1 MSRLGM
7 MYVECKWFV
16 GDDAIWIEDGIVAFL
31 EDLNPKGPVGSF
43 YLLLVLFDWRV
54 LVDEIFDIFFKNG
67 GYPSRRCGVK
77 LKAFFFL
84 VADGS
89 YFYFFA
95 GDGAIDLVEGEVCK
109 GL

>member
-1 MSRLGM
+1 ML
-7 MYVECKWFV
+7 VHE
-16 GDDAIWIEDGIVAFL
+16 I
-31 EDLNPKGPVGSF
+31 LN
-43 YLLLVLFDWRV
+43 
-54 LVDEIFDIFFKNG
+54 IFFKNG

-95 GDGAIDLVEGEVCK
+95 GDRAIDLVEGEVGK